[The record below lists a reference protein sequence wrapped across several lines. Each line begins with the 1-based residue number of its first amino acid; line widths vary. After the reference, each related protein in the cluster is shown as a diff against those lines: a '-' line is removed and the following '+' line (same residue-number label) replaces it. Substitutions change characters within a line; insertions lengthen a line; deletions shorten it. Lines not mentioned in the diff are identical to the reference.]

1 MHIKIYENRLIVVVL
16 TAFEGLYRVSC
27 RIFCKWK
34 TMLSYETRVELKNIN
49 QSKREIGAQL
59 MTFKTLHCVFK
70 NIANNDVS

>member
-1 MHIKIYENRLIVVVL
+1 
-16 TAFEGLYRVSC
+16 
-27 RIFCKWK
+27 
-34 TMLSYETRVELKNIN
+34 MLSYETRVELKNIN